1 MTNHNLTDSHKAIDE
16 DKNTHYSFGIIG
28 AMEVEI
34 KTLKE
39 AMHLERT
46 IDKAGM
52 TFFVGTLGKTPC
64 VVVKSGVA
72 KVNAALCVQI
82 LVDDFHVSAVI
93 NTGVAGSLDNRLNI
107 GDIVISDKACYHDV
121 NATVFGY
128 KPGMVPGMDLFFQ
141 ADNALMKQVEEA
153 VGTAAPDI
161 SYLVG
166 TVCSGDQFI
175 ADKEQK
181 DNIKKTFD
189 GLCCEMEGA
198 AIAHACCKNNI
209 PFVIVRKIS
218 DKADGSDVMEYTVF
232 EEKAAAD
239 CAAIVKSML
248 TD

>member
-1 MTNHNLTDSHKAIDE
+1 
-16 DKNTHYSFGIIG
+16 
-28 AMEVEI
+28 MEVEI

-39 AMHLERT
+39 AMTLKESV
-46 IDKAGM
+46 DKAGM
-52 TFFVGTLGKTPC
+52 TFYVGTLGSRDC

-82 LVDDFHVSAVI
+82 LADVFHVTQVI

-128 KPGMVPGMDLFFQ
+128 KPGMVPGMDLFFE
-141 ADNALMKQVEEA
+141 ADQNLIVQVKTA
-153 VGTAAPDI
+153 AKKAAPDI
-161 SYLVG
+161 SCLVG

-175 ADKEQK
+175 ADKDKK
-181 DNIKKTFD
+181 DEIKKTFD

-198 AIAHACCKNNI
+198 AIAHACSRNNI

-218 DKADGSDVMEYTVF
+218 DKADGSDVMEYNVF

-239 CAAIVKSML
+239 CAAIVEQML
-248 TD
+248 SV